1 MNRNDLVA
9 YCLSQKGATV
19 EQPFG
24 PEADVFKVMGK
35 MFALI
40 PTGND
45 TPSIS
50 LKCDPTLA
58 TLLRDTYPAVTGAY
72 HMNKTHWNSVL
83 VDGSVADDEIE
94 EWIDHSYA
102 QVVKGMTKAQR
113 TALEKLK
120 P

>member
-9 YCLSQKGATV
+9 YCLSRKGATV

-24 PEADVFKVMGK
+24 PDIDVFKVQGK
-35 MFALI
+35 VFALM
-40 PTGND
+40 PTGSR

-50 LKCDPTLA
+50 LKCDPALA
-58 TLLRDTYPAVTGAY
+58 TLLRDTYPAVTPGW
-72 HMNKTHWNSVL
+72 HLNKKHWNSVL
-83 VDGSVADDEIE
+83 VDGSVADDEME

-113 TALEKLK
+113 TALLEQEA
-120 P
+120 